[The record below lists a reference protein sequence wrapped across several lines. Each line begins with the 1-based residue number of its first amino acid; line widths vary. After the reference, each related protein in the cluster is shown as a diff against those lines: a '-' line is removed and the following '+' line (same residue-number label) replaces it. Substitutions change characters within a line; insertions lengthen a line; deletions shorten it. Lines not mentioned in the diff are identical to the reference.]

1 MFWESCQANVIYP
14 PDNPSESPSQLNSNR
29 KVKWRRL
36 GQCNLGGGLTKQE
49 SELFYAVEEGRL
61 NAPVSS
67 VGREESPDF
76 DDFEKDNARNK

>member
-1 MFWESCQANVIYP
+1 
-14 PDNPSESPSQLNSNR
+14 
-29 KVKWRRL
+29 
-36 GQCNLGGGLTKQE
+36 LTKQE
-49 SELFYAVEEGRL
+49 SKLFYAVEEGRL